1 MHENKFEKQ
10 VQEKMEELQFAPS
23 DAVWGNIDKEI
34 NKGKKRRRPVFW
46 LFFLFGFLL
55 LGGGY
60 FFAVNRNSPKVL
72 ANVQQQKQIERLQN
86 KQSIANDKKVDD
98 RKKEND
104 DFKKP
109 PVESEGNKIKG
120 SKAQELRP
128 YGNSEQEKKI
138 SQYNKNKKIIWNDK
152 KNKTVPAFNPGKEKT
167 EANEKVGLSKE
178 RNKLQDQYANEEIS
192 DNLVVGDNKENTNK
206 NETAPLRKIIHDSA
220 AVKKNNIPDVTK
232 TAGTDSASGIKS
244 AKHEK
249 KQKTSPPW
257 KIGFSAQA
265 GVSNINQSLFQSTYV
280 TNAYYYTPANSVSSP
295 GTVIN
300 NSSKINPGFS
310 FGGGIFVSRSLSKRI
325 SFSAGINYHYY
336 STKIHTGNF
345 VDSARYVYL
354 ANASASQAN
363 GYYRNG
369 SSNGYTN
376 YYHFIELPLSL
387 DFQLNRN
394 HKMPLIWE
402 AGFSLSYLLNGD
414 ALHFDPVTNVYYKN
428 NALFNKTHLNAATA
442 ILLGFHIHKTD
453 LQIGPQLQYGLT
465 GLLNK
470 SAGNP
475 EHLFYSGL
483 KISFIPGK
491 K

>member
-167 EANEKVGLSKE
+167 EANEKVG
-178 RNKLQDQYANEEIS
+178 
-192 DNLVVGDNKENTNK
+192 
-206 NETAPLRKIIHDSA
+206 
-220 AVKKNNIPDVTK
+220 
-232 TAGTDSASGIKS
+232 
-244 AKHEK
+244 
-249 KQKTSPPW
+249 
-257 KIGFSAQA
+257 
-265 GVSNINQSLFQSTYV
+265 
-280 TNAYYYTPANSVSSP
+280 
-295 GTVIN
+295 
-300 NSSKINPGFS
+300 
-310 FGGGIFVSRSLSKRI
+310 
-325 SFSAGINYHYY
+325 
-336 STKIHTGNF
+336 
-345 VDSARYVYL
+345 
-354 ANASASQAN
+354 
-363 GYYRNG
+363 
-369 SSNGYTN
+369 
-376 YYHFIELPLSL
+376 
-387 DFQLNRN
+387 
-394 HKMPLIWE
+394 
-402 AGFSLSYLLNGD
+402 
-414 ALHFDPVTNVYYKN
+414 
-428 NALFNKTHLNAATA
+428 
-442 ILLGFHIHKTD
+442 
-453 LQIGPQLQYGLT
+453 QIGR
-465 GLLNK
+465 
-470 SAGNP
+470 A
-475 EHLFYSGL
+475 HV
-483 KISFIPGK
+483 
-491 K
+491 